1 MASLSCPVSLHH
13 RHVTPRR
20 IQITCGAG
28 ARGNRPPLH
37 CGRVL
42 SSESILA
49 IQSLKRLSLSTNP
62 DRPFPTSTFSR
73 LLKPDLVAIISELNR
88 QKQPH
93 LALMVFS
100 FLRTDPSYKTD
111 LSLYAALISSFGES
125 RSEDAGMKVDELVS
139 DLLKEKSDGFK
150 QEERMKVTRVV
161 RALVKARRGEAVKR
175 VYQEMKRCGFEAD
188 EYLFRV
194 LVRGLERLG
203 EKEVA
208 KEAEND
214 FKEWW
219 YQGSDR
225 GKLEGGLKVL
235 DEMPQRDG
243 KLQEI

>member
-1 MASLSCPVSLHH
+1 MASLSSPVSLHH
-13 RHVTPRR
+13 RHLTPRR
-20 IQITCGAG
+20 IQITCGT
-28 ARGNRPPLH
+28 RGNRPPLQ
-37 CGRVL
+37 CGRAL

-62 DRPFPTSTFSR
+62 DRSFPTSTFSR

-88 QKQPH
+88 QNQPQ

-111 LSLYAALISSFGES
+111 LSLYASLISSFGES

-139 DLLKEKSDGFK
+139 DLMKEKSDGFK
-150 QEERMKVTRVV
+150 EEERMKVTRVV
-161 RALVKARRGEAVKR
+161 RALVKAGRGEAVKR

-194 LVRGLERLG
+194 LVRGLKRLG
-203 EKEVA
+203 EEVAAKEV
-208 KEAEND
+208 END

-225 GKLEGGLKVL
+225 GKLERELKVL